1 MLDLGYLDK
10 NYLSKYDL
18 DVRLFD
24 KYNYKV
30 YDIIPV
36 RKAYMLITESGNKI
50 LKKIDYTLD
59 EFRFIVNALDYVKRS
74 FTRVIEFEKNVDGE
88 IYTKWNGE
96 FYCVMNMV
104 DGKECEFS
112 NPVELAIAA
121 RGIGELHKASE
132 GFRDK
137 TSSKY
142 VCGDLIT
149 DLNRKKQEM
158 MFFKNMANL
167 YENKNKFDDVF
178 LKNVDIYIKK
188 IENSISLL
196 NKNLYYKL
204 CSSEDKIALCHH
216 DLAHHNIIIKED
228 NAYFI
233 DFDFAVIDLK
243 IHDICNF
250 INKVIKNFSFDM
262 DKVRTIIENYCLSNT
277 LTNNELNI
285 LFSMLTF
292 PEDFYEISKDYYT
305 RRKEWDEN
313 VFISKLDRKIKLE
326 DDRVEFLDEFSKYV
340 KAYK

>member
-24 KYNYKV
+24 KYNFKV
-30 YDIIPV
+30 YDVIPV
-36 RKAYMLITESGNKI
+36 RKAYMLITKSGNKI
-50 LKKIDYTLD
+50 LKKIDYTLE
-59 EFRFIVNALDYVKRS
+59 EFKFIVNALEYVKRN
-74 FTRVIEFEKNVDGE
+74 FTRVIEFEKNLQGD
-88 IYTKWNGE
+88 ICTKWNGE
-96 FYCVMNMV
+96 LYCIMNMV

-142 VCGDLIT
+142 VCGNLIT
-149 DLNRKKQEM
+149 SLNRKKEEM

-167 YENKNKFDDVF
+167 YENKSEFDDIF
-178 LKNVDIYIKK
+178 LKNVNSYINK
-188 IENSISLL
+188 IEDSIGLL

-204 CSSEDKIALCHH
+204 CSEEDKIALCHH
-216 DLAHHNIIIKED
+216 DLAHHNVIIKED

-250 INKVIKNFSFDM
+250 INKVIKSFSFDI
-262 DKVRTIIENYCLSNT
+262 DKVKIIIENYRLSNT
-277 LTNNELNI
+277 LNNNEINI
-285 LFSMLTF
+285 LYSMLTF
-292 PEDFYEISKDYYT
+292 PQDFYEISKDYYT
-305 RRKEWDEN
+305 RRKEWDER
-313 VFISKLDRKIKLE
+313 VFVSKLDRKIKLE
-326 DDRVEFLDEFSKYV
+326 DDRVDFLSDFNK
-340 KAYK
+340 KIKI

>member
-24 KYNYKV
+24 KYNFKV
-30 YDIIPV
+30 YDVIPV
-36 RKAYMLITESGNKI
+36 RKAYMLITKSGNKI

-59 EFRFIVNALDYVKRS
+59 EFNFIVNALEYVKRN
-74 FTRVIEFEKNVDGE
+74 FTRVIEFEKNLQGD
-88 IYTKWNGE
+88 ICTKWNGE
-96 FYCVMNMV
+96 LYCIMNMV

-142 VCGDLIT
+142 VCGNLIT
-149 DLNRKKQEM
+149 SLNRKKEEM

-167 YENKNKFDDVF
+167 YENKSEFDDIF
-178 LKNVDIYIKK
+178 LKNVNSYITK
-188 IENSISLL
+188 IEDSIGLL

-204 CSSEDKIALCHH
+204 CSEEDKIALCHH
-216 DLAHHNIIIKED
+216 DLAHHNVIIKED

-250 INKVIKNFSFDM
+250 INKVIKSFSFDI
-262 DKVRTIIENYCLSNT
+262 DKVKVIIENYRLSNT
-277 LTNNELNI
+277 LNSNEINI
-285 LFSMLTF
+285 LYSMLTF
-292 PEDFYEISKDYYT
+292 PQDFYEISKDYYT
-305 RRKEWDEN
+305 RRKEWDER
-313 VFISKLDRKIKLE
+313 VFVSKLDRKIKLE
-326 DDRVEFLDEFSKYV
+326 DDRVDFLSDFNK
-340 KAYK
+340 KIKI